1 MRSFLTILNIIFLLG
16 GNVLFASI
24 HYLHDHHS
32 NEIHENNECEECI
45 IIANTNNYVTDYLEE
60 FYEYCLVIK
69 KCTSAYSF
77 SNKKEINFSF
87 LTQLVSKVMTSEET
101 AIEVRPGFQH
111 KEEGINSKTAPFQTQ
126 YNTSQSLL
134 NTVTNI
140 LNTISISEMFSLS
153 IQDLKMELAW
163 TGDQDTGFLNS
174 LEGVSKQLEKDED
187 NKHHLVVMLS
197 EKVVAVP
204 GSRIE
209 RDELIT
215 IISDKFNQSKFR
227 LLETIENGEED
238 FDPLILQIDSIEK
251 AHKFTKWVSGLAGN
265 IIVRK
270 VEVNNQLNIQ
280 DSNAV
285 FHIAVFKDNFHS

>member
-1 MRSFLTILNIIFLLG
+1 
-16 GNVLFASI
+16 
-24 HYLHDHHS
+24 
-32 NEIHENNECEECI
+32 
-45 IIANTNNYVTDYLEE
+45 
-60 FYEYCLVIK
+60 
-69 KCTSAYSF
+69 
-77 SNKKEINFSF
+77 
-87 LTQLVSKVMTSEET
+87 MTSEET

-111 KEEGINSKTAPFQTQ
+111 KEEGINSKTAPFQAQ

-134 NTVTNI
+134 NTVTYI

-174 LEGVSKQLEKDED
+174 LEGVSMQLEKDED

-204 GSRIE
+204 ESRIE

-227 LLETIENGEED
+227 LLETIENGEEG

-270 VEVNNQLNIQ
+270 VEVNNQLNIK